1 MQGAPSLQNDPPDH
15 FANSAPCGAPSGL
28 KGFACCGKRPKA
40 LPLETASLLKKAPPK
55 TLFLAQE
62 KARSKPD
69 FLYKRQSPVPTLA
82 FGRRYGN
89 NNENNSTWIHD
100 RGITIKGIRTRCCPR
115 TSMFADSFSAAEI
128 TPAPEGYH
136 IAVRRARR
144 SGEGCPQCNEGQHDS
159 NGGEPAECRGR
170 RALFQQIG
178 GPVGRLQ
185 GVIQQAQ
192 SAGGFIG
199 LPL

>member
-15 FANSAPCGAPSGL
+15 FANSAPRGAPSGS
-28 KGFACCGKRPKA
+28 GNFALCGARPKA
-40 LPLETASLLKKAPPK
+40 LPLGKSPTENFAFWHKK
-55 TLFLAQE
+55 

-159 NGGEPAECRGR
+159 NGGEPAECRGK

>member
-1 MQGAPSLQNDPPDH
+1 MFPSFSEGGQSAQAVNKGAPSLAGRSL
-15 FANSAPCGAPSGL
+15 FAKRSAGLFCKFSPLRSALRSKEFRLLRQATKGAAFGNCKPFEKSPTEN
-28 KGFACCGKRPKA
+28 FAFWHK
-40 LPLETASLLKKAPPK
+40 KKAR
-55 TLFLAQE
+55 L
-62 KARSKPD
+62 KPD

-100 RGITIKGIRTRCCPR
+100 RGITIKGNRTRCCPR

-144 SGEGCPQCNEGQHDS
+144 SGEGCPQ
-159 NGGEPAECRGR
+159 
-170 RALFQQIG
+170 
-178 GPVGRLQ
+178 
-185 GVIQQAQ
+185 
-192 SAGGFIG
+192 
-199 LPL
+199 